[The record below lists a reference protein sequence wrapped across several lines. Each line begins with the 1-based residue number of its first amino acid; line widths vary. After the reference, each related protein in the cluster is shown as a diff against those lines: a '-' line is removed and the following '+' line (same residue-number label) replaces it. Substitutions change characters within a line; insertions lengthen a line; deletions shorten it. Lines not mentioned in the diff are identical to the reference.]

1 MQLRAKVT
9 LFFGILSVGLVVALV
24 AIGLWSFR
32 QYSIVSAE
40 DHIRTAAEI
49 VRVHL
54 TESMI
59 NGVIGKRE
67 NFLIRLKE
75 VTGLESAKVVR
86 GPLVEHQFGKGLEQ
100 EHSHDAIESRV
111 LAEGKQEFQVLE
123 GDQGVTIRGTIPFVA
138 HRGGN
143 PNCLQCH
150 QVQDGDVLGAVTITM
165 SIEHLKRKAIMT
177 VVWMVVAVMLFTLL
191 TFFILRR
198 LMKPIADTAQ
208 SVEQVVQQAIAG
220 DFEGHVE
227 VQTRDEIGQIAGDMN
242 RLLIFLDEGLNRI
255 GRNVAQLTNHSRSQK
270 GNLLQNT
277 IDMVEALTQAAQFKQ
292 AIEEDET
299 RLEVYQRLA
308 AAMESRFG
316 VKEYSLYE
324 VDPASSRI
332 IPIVVDGQP
341 ATGCKWCDTQIETRS
356 ESCRVRRTGHLVDGV
371 ATPDICYS
379 YSPPDGMTDRRHVC
393 FPILSS
399 GGVGS
404 VMQLLVTE
412 PQWARIQAEV
422 PYVNVYLQEAAPVLE
437 AKRLTETLRESN
449 LRDPMTG
456 LHNRRFLEEM
466 AEHIVANTERRQG
479 HIAILMLD
487 LDYFKM
493 VNDTHGHDAGD
504 AVLKALSRV
513 LSQSVRAS
521 DMVIRYGGEEFMI
534 LLQNTDSE
542 AALQVG
548 EKIRTAVEAMKVQV
562 AGGTLSKTIS
572 IGISD
577 FPGDSDTLWQAVK
590 YADVALYKAKANG
603 RNQVVRFLPEMWEGG
618 ASY

>member
-1 MQLRAKVT
+1 MHLRAKVT
-9 LFFGILSVGLVVALV
+9 LFFGILSVGLVLALV

-32 QYSIVSAE
+32 QYSISSAE
-40 DHIRTAAEI
+40 EHIRTAAEI

-67 NFLIRLKE
+67 NFLVRLRE
-75 VTGLESAKVVR
+75 VQGLQSARVVR
-86 GPLVEHQFGKGLEQ
+86 GPLVEQQFGKGLEQ
-100 EHSHDAIESRV
+100 ERPSDAMETRV
-111 LAEGKQEFQVLE
+111 LTQGQQEFQILE
-123 GDQGVTIRGTIPFVA
+123 GDEGVTIRGTVPFVA

-150 QVQDGDVLGAVTITM
+150 QVKDGDVLGAVTITM
-165 SIEHLKRKAIMT
+165 SIEHLKRKAIIT
-177 VVWMVVAVMLFTLL
+177 VIWMVVAVMMFALV

-198 LMKPIADTAQ
+198 LMKPISDTAQ
-208 SVEQVVQQAIAG
+208 HVEQAVQQAIAG
-220 DFEGHVE
+220 DFKGHVQ
-227 VQTRDEIGQIAGDMN
+227 VQTRDEIGQIAADMN
-242 RLLIFLDEGLNRI
+242 RLLGFLDEGLNRI
-255 GRNVAQLTNHSRSQK
+255 GRNVAQLTNHTPSSN

-299 RLEVYQRLA
+299 RLEVYRRLA
-308 AAMESRFG
+308 SAMETRFG
-316 VKEYSLYE
+316 VKEYSIYE
-324 VDPASSRI
+324 VDPATNHMV
-332 IPIVVDGQP
+332 PILVDGEP
-341 ATGCKWCDTQIETRS
+341 ATACRWCDSQIESRS

-371 ATPDICYS
+371 TTPDICYS
-379 YSPPDGMTDRRHVC
+379 FRTPEGAYNCRHIC

-404 VMQLLVTE
+404 VMQLV
-412 PQWARIQAEV
+412 AKDGDAERLQTLV
-422 PYVNVYLQEAAPVLE
+422 PYINVYLQEAAPVLE

-466 AEHIVANTERRQG
+466 AEHIIANTQRRDA
-479 HIAILMLD
+479 HLAILMLD

-504 AVLKALSRV
+504 ALLKALARV
-513 LSQSVRAS
+513 LDQSVRAS

-534 LLQNTDSE
+534 LLQNTDGD
-542 AALQVG
+542 AALSVG
-548 EKIRTAVEAMKVQV
+548 EKIRKAVENMKVQV
-562 AGGTLSKTIS
+562 SGVTLQKTIS
-572 IGISD
+572 IGVAD
-577 FPGDSDTLWQAVK
+577 FPGDSDTFWQTVK
-590 YADVALYKAKANG
+590 YADVALYRAKESG
-603 RNQVVRFLPEMWEGG
+603 RNRVVRFQSDMWEGG
-618 ASY
+618 AAY